1 MSYVPVIGLEVH
13 TELKTN
19 SKIFCSCKNEFNP
32 NPNVNCC
39 PICVGMPGALPS
51 LNKKAVEYT
60 VKAGLALNCEINTI
74 TRWERKNY
82 FYPDLPKAYQISQA
96 QAPICLGGYM
106 EIETQNGPKKI
117 RINHIHLE
125 EDAGKLVHSQFGG
138 SLIDYNR
145 GGVPL
150 IEIVT
155 EPDIASAD
163 EAIAFLENLRALL
176 KYIGV
181 SDCRMEQG
189 SLRCDVNISLHK
201 PGEPFGT
208 RVEMKNLA
216 SFKAVHRAINYE
228 ISRQTEIL
236 NSGGKIEQETRRWDD
251 EKGRSFS
258 MRSKEDAQDYRY
270 FPDADLPQVNISRE
284 FVEKVKNTLP
294 LLPKER
300 AQKYISEYNLP
311 QYDAQILTSERAI
324 ADFFD
329 ECVAVYNN
337 PKMISNWIM
346 TDVMRKLKESDSE
359 EIKLPISAKNFAKM
373 LKLHADNVINQPAAK
388 TLFEYMWDKDS
399 QTDPEE
405 LVQKLNLA
413 QISDAGEL
421 ENIIKDII
429 DKNPAAANDVR
440 SGNKKAIA
448 FFVGQVMKAT
458 KGKANPKTVNEI
470 LEKLLQ

>member
-284 FVEKVKNTLP
+284 FVEK
-294 LLPKER
+294 
-300 AQKYISEYNLP
+300 
-311 QYDAQILTSERAI
+311 
-324 ADFFD
+324 
-329 ECVAVYNN
+329 
-337 PKMISNWIM
+337 
-346 TDVMRKLKESDSE
+346 
-359 EIKLPISAKNFAKM
+359 
-373 LKLHADNVINQPAAK
+373 
-388 TLFEYMWDKDS
+388 
-399 QTDPEE
+399 
-405 LVQKLNLA
+405 
-413 QISDAGEL
+413 
-421 ENIIKDII
+421 
-429 DKNPAAANDVR
+429 
-440 SGNKKAIA
+440 
-448 FFVGQVMKAT
+448 
-458 KGKANPKTVNEI
+458 
-470 LEKLLQ
+470 